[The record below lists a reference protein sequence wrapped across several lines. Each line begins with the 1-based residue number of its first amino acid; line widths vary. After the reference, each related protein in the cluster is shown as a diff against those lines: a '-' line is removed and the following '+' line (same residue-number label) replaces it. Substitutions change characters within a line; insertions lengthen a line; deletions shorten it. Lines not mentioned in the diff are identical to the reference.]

1 LKAEFAILPVFVANA
16 RRIFVKLE
24 ASPDAIWAP
33 HRVAAGAVAGNPA
46 RRQPN
51 ACSPGGASQPGVHHD
66 R

>member
-33 HRVAAGAVAGNPA
+33 HRVAAGAVA
-46 RRQPN
+46 R
-51 ACSPGGASQPGVHHD
+51 
-66 R
+66 